1 MKKFLLGLL
10 SVGAIGLFLGLAV
23 VFYVVHEF
31 SRDLPDYRVLAHYE
45 PPIST
50 RVHASDGQ
58 LTEEFATEQRVFVP
72 VDAMPKKVKQAF
84 LSAEDRNFYTHPGID
99 AFGIGRAILT
109 NLRNHGDKRPVGAST
124 ITQQVAKNFL
134 LTNEVSYKRKIREVI
149 ISFRMEKT
157 FSKDKILELYLN
169 QIYLGK
175 GRYGVAAA
183 ALGYF
188 NKSLDELDIGE
199 IAYLATLPKAPNNY
213 QLDVHPEAA
222 KIRRDWVIGR
232 MQEDGYIT
240 REERDAAQAEPI
252 TLHPHIALE
261 GVDARYF
268 NEDVRRF
275 IIDKYGEAALYQG
288 GLSVRSTL
296 DPTYQKFAAN
306 ALTKGLTAYD
316 RRHGWRGAIK
326 NLPDITVE
334 NWQEQLKTVTPPN
347 GIKNWTMGVVISVS
361 ADKATVGLTTGKTD
375 TLTASG
381 MSWTGA
387 KAVSEKLKKGDV
399 ILLDHN
405 DKKSDSKSEWVLQ
418 QIPKVQGAIVVLDP
432 HTGRVLA
439 MQGGYDYSMS
449 EFNRASQALRQPGSS
464 FKPFVYLAGLNA
476 GFTPAS
482 LILDGPISL
491 SQGPGLAMWHPG
503 NYEKDFYG
511 LTTMRRGLEHSRNL
525 MTVRLADYIGMKTV
539 SDFAHRF
546 GIYDNLPTY
555 ISYSLGSG
563 ETTLLR
569 MANGYGM
576 IVNGGIPIT
585 PTLIDRVQDRH
596 GVTLYRHDPRSCDN
610 CGGRLPWK
618 EQTVPMVDDKRQPIA
633 DPRTLYQM
641 VSMLEGVVQRG
652 TGQAAFKGVGRPFAG
667 KTGTTNDFKDAW
679 FVGFTPDL
687 VIAAN
692 VGFDDPKTLGKGQ
705 TGAAVAAPIVRD
717 FMDNALKNV
726 PPIPF
731 RVPEGLLMVKIDHGG
746 KIADPT
752 DPNSLWEAFLPG
764 TEPGEHDLVLDNQ
777 GLRNSSVAVDPSVL
791 YGGNGDEGLNS
802 NPNSESA
809 GGDQRLPVD
818 ADPTLGTGGLY

>member
-1 MKKFLLGLL
+1 MKKFFLGLL
-10 SVGAIGLFLGLAV
+10 SIGAVGLFLGLAII
-23 VFYVVHEF
+23 FYVIHEF
-31 SRDLPDYRVLAHYE
+31 SRDLPDYHALAHYE

-58 LTEEFATEQRVFVP
+58 LIEEFATEQRVFVP
-72 VDAMPKKVKQAF
+72 VDAMPKKVVHAF

-99 AFGIGRAILT
+99 AYGIARAIAT
-109 NLRNHGDKRPVGAST
+109 NLRNPGDRRPVGGST

-134 LTNEVSYKRKIREVI
+134 LTNEVSYKRKIREAI
-149 ISFRMEKT
+149 IAFRMEKT
-157 FSKDKILELYLN
+157 FSKDHILELYLN

-188 NKSLDELDIGE
+188 NKSLDELNTAE

-213 QLDVHPEAA
+213 QIETHAEAA
-222 KIRRDWVIGR
+222 KYRRDWVLQR
-232 MQEDGYIT
+232 MEDDGYIT
-240 REERDAAQAEPI
+240 DEEREEAQQEPI
-252 TLHPHIALE
+252 TVASHVALA

-275 IIDKYGEAALYQG
+275 IIDKYGEAALYKG

-296 DPTYQKFAAN
+296 DPEYQKHAAA
-306 ALTKGLTAYD
+306 ALIKGLTQYD
-316 RRHGWRGAIK
+316 RRHGWRGAVK
-326 NLPDITVE
+326 NLADVTSS
-334 NWQEQLKTVTPPN
+334 NWQEKLKEVEPPA
-347 GIKNWTMGVVISVS
+347 GIKDWTLAIVISAS
-361 ADKATVGLTTGKTD
+361 ADKASIGLSNGKLD
-375 TLTASG
+375 VLPASG
-381 MSWTGA
+381 ISWTGA
-387 KAVSEKLKKGDV
+387 KAVSDKLKKGDV
-399 ILLDHN
+399 IMVDR
-405 DKKSDSKSEWVLQ
+405 DEKTKQFVLQ
-418 QIPKVQGAIVVLDP
+418 QIPKVQGAIIVLDP

-439 MQGGYDYSMS
+439 MQGGYDYAMS

-482 LILDGPISL
+482 LILDGPISI
-491 SQGPGLAMWHPG
+491 SQGPGLAMWRPE
-503 NYEKDFYG
+503 NYTKEYYG
-511 LTTMRRGLEHSRNL
+511 LTTMRSGLEMSRNL

-569 MANGYGM
+569 MVNGYGM
-576 IVNGGIPIT
+576 IVNGGIPVT

-596 GVTLYRHDPRSCDN
+596 GTTLFKHEPRQCAQ
-610 CGGRLPWK
+610 CGGGRLAWK
-618 EQTVPMVDDKRQPIA
+618 KQDVPMIEDTRQPVA

-652 TGQAAFKGVGRPFAG
+652 TGAGAFKGVGRPFAG
-667 KTGTTNDFKDAW
+667 KTGTTNDYKDAW
-679 FVGFTPDL
+679 FIGFTPDL
-687 VIAAN
+687 VIGAYI
-692 VGFDDPKTLGKGQ
+692 GFDEPKTLGKSE
-705 TGAAVAAPIVRD
+705 TGATAAAPIVRNFVD
-717 FMDNALKNV
+717 TALKDV

-731 RVPEGLLMVKIDHGG
+731 RVPEGLRMMKINRGG
-746 KIADPT
+746 QVADPT
-752 DPNSLWEAFLPG
+752 DPAALWEAFLPG

-777 GLRNSSVAVDPSVL
+777 GLRNSSVSVDPSVL
-791 YGGNGDEGLNS
+791 YGGNGDDGINS
-802 NPNSESA
+802 NPNSESP
-809 GGDQRLPVD
+809 LPID

>member
-1 MKKFLLGLL
+1 MKKFFLGLL
-10 SVGAIGLFLGLAV
+10 SVGAVGLFIGLAV

-31 SRDLPDYRVLAHYE
+31 SRDLPDYRALAHYE

-72 VDAMPKKVKQAF
+72 VDAMPKRVIQAF

-134 LTNEVSYKRKIREVI
+134 LTNEVSYKRKIREAI
-149 ISFRMEKT
+149 IAFRMEKT

-188 NKSLDELDIGE
+188 NKSLDELDTAE

-213 QLDVHPEAA
+213 QIDIHPEAA
-222 KIRRDWVIGR
+222 KARRDWVLGR
-232 MQEDGYIT
+232 LQEDGYIT
-240 REERDAAQAEPI
+240 AEERDKSIAEPI
-252 TLHPHIALE
+252 TLNPHMPLV

-275 IIDKYGEAALYQG
+275 IIDKYGEEALYKG

-296 DPTYQKFAAN
+296 DPAYQKIAAE
-306 ALTKGLTAYD
+306 ALTNGLTAYD
-316 RRHGWRGAIK
+316 RRHGWRGAVK
-326 NLPDITVE
+326 NLSNVTSE
-334 NWQEQLKTVTPPN
+334 NWQAQLKTVTPPN
-347 GIKNWTMGVVISVS
+347 GIKDWTLAVVLSVT
-361 ADKATVGLTTGKTD
+361 AEKASVGLSNGKID
-375 TLTASG
+375 MLPASG
-381 MSWTGA
+381 VTWTGA

-399 ILLDHN
+399 IMLDR
-405 DKKSDSKSEWVLQ
+405 DAKTKLFVLQ
-418 QIPKVQGAIVVLDP
+418 QIPKVQGSIIVLDP

-525 MTVRLADYIGMKTV
+525 MTVRMADYIGMKTV

-563 ETTLLR
+563 ETTLMRL
-569 MANGYGM
+569 ANGYGM

-596 GVTLYRHDPRSCDN
+596 GATLYRHDPRACDT
-610 CGGRLPWK
+610 CGGGRLVWK
-618 EQTVPMVDDKRQPIA
+618 DQTVPMIDDKRQPVA
-633 DPRTLYQM
+633 DPRILYQM
-641 VSMLEGVVQRG
+641 ISMLEGVVQRG
-652 TGQAAFKGVGRPFAG
+652 TAAYAFKGVGRPFAG

-679 FVGFTPDL
+679 FIGFTPDL
-687 VIAAN
+687 IIGAN
-692 VGFDDPKTLGKGQ
+692 VGFDEPKTLGKGQ
-705 TGAAVAAPIVRD
+705 TGAAVAAPIVRY
-717 FMDNALKNV
+717 FVDNALKDV
-726 PPIPF
+726 PPVPF
-731 RVPEGLLMVKIDHGG
+731 RAPEGLRMVKISTAG

-752 DPNSLWEAFLPG
+752 DPQAIWEAFLPG

-791 YGGNGDEGLNS
+791 YGGNGDSGINS
-802 NPNSESA
+802 NPNSE
-809 GGDQRLPVD
+809 QQLPVD